1 VAVRQTLRARV
12 ADLEGALGGA
22 QTQAEA
28 QAAAMQQTEASS
40 TCVRY
45 LCYPWPARDRLAGE

>member
-1 VAVRQTLRARV
+1 LRDRV